1 MNFEAFSVLLPIYN
15 RIDLRDTFPKSI
27 SAIFENTVLPS
38 QVVVICD
45 GPLDWDIED
54 ATASYKD
61 AAEITIVRLPN
72 NVGLARALN
81 IGLKHCKFELIAR
94 VDADDFCTSDR
105 FEEQLRYFRKGYTL
119 IGSNIQEIDESGA
132 ITTVKVVPEMAPE
145 IRSFAIRRNPFNHM
159 TVMYKKSHVLAV
171 GGYPHFYLKEDY
183 ALWVRL
189 LATPDT
195 VPINIQKNLM
205 LVTAGNSMYARR
217 SSAKI
222 MREELKMQRFLMRFL
237 QKPFYKVLIDLFIR
251 VSFYFLPLSVKKK
264 LYNVFLRQ

>member
-1 MNFEAFSVLLPIYN
+1 MNSEAFSVLLPIYN
-15 RIDLRDTFPKSI
+15 RIDLRDTFPECI
-27 SAIFENTVLPS
+27 SAIFQNTVLPR

-45 GPLDWDIED
+45 GRLNWDIED
-54 ATASYKD
+54 ATDPYKS
-61 AAEITIVRLPN
+61 AAEITIVKLPK
-72 NVGLARALN
+72 NVGLSRALN

-94 VDADDFCTSDR
+94 VDADDFCTIDR
-105 FEEQLRYFRKGYTL
+105 FEEQLGYFRKGYTL
-119 IGSNIQEIDESGA
+119 VGSNIQEIDESGA
-132 ITTVKVVPEMAPE
+132 NTTVKAVPEMASE

-189 LATPDT
+189 LAARDT

-205 LVTAGNSMYARR
+205 LVTAGNSMFSRR

-222 MREELKMQRFLMRFL
+222 MIEELRMQRFLQLYL
-237 QKPFYKVLIDLFIR
+237 QKPFYKVLFDLFIR
-251 VSFYFLPLSVKKK
+251 VAFYFLPLFVKKK
-264 LYNVFLRQ
+264 LYKVFLRQ